1 MISLGGVGNITELSK
16 DFNEYVREYNAM
28 VNKYIFCYWPW
39 FDNGENKS
47 IDDLEKYLLNALLV
61 KLFLAFKLYFLAF
74 HNHLPE
80 FQ

>member
-39 FDNGENKS
+39 FDNGKINPS
-47 IDDLEKYLLNALLV
+47 MI
-61 KLFLAFKLYFLAF
+61 
-74 HNHLPE
+74 
-80 FQ
+80 